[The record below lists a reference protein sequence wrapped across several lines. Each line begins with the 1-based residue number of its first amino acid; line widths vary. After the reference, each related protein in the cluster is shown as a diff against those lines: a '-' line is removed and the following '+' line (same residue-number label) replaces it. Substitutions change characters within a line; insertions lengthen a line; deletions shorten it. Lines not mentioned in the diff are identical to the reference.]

1 MGKTIL
7 SDFDVAVDIFGSN
20 SPYSVS
26 WSAQFDDDKLRISFT
41 SFPVLLGGIN
51 EKVVFQILN
60 VQQIKSEFGI
70 SLLST
75 QIFTFV
81 VPALPTSQSVEG
93 GGSGASYMF
102 VIMMVLSLGVS
113 FLTGGSIELMW
124 SLANSLQVMFFFT
137 LINLNFTS
145 ELLTVFL
152 YMKFSNFDNPAFE
165 FIRNKAKSMFSFV
178 ELSLPSTFENSS
190 YSSISIIINFMD
202 KIIGIFIFALFVF
215 TIWVLYKLL
224 ANKVNKFANFIKKKD
239 YDLRYEGISRFI
251 MELMLNLWVL
261 IWINIIYGNFNNIF
275 NISSYVVTFLL
286 TLVIFFMI
294 VYWFAYPLIY
304 YENIIK
310 FPDKHERHWLLFL
323 EFNTDN
329 FKNILFY
336 GYFILYRFIFAF
348 FIIFMNSNPKSQWA
362 CIWFLNILILIY
374 TSQAFKSKLQNFLHI
389 FNGIILLA
397 ISLWLPLFI
406 KTQIIHKDWRSLDM

>member
-1 MGKTIL
+1 
-7 SDFDVAVDIFGSN
+7 
-20 SPYSVS
+20 
-26 WSAQFDDDKLRISFT
+26 
-41 SFPVLLGGIN
+41 
-51 EKVVFQILN
+51 
-60 VQQIKSEFGI
+60 
-70 SLLST
+70 
-75 QIFTFV
+75 
-81 VPALPTSQSVEG
+81 
-93 GGSGASYMF
+93 
-102 VIMMVLSLGVS
+102 MVLSLGVS
-113 FLTGGSIELMW
+113 FLTWGSIELMW
-124 SLANSLQVMFFFT
+124 ILANSLQVMFFFT

-165 FIRNKAKSMFSFV
+165 FIRNIAKSMFSFV

-215 TIWVLYKLL
+215 TIWVLCKLL

-251 MELMLNLWVL
+251 MKLMLNLWVL

-310 FPDKHERHWLLFL
+310 FQDKHERHWLLFL

-362 CIWFLNILILIY
+362 CIWFINILILIY
-374 TSQAFKSKLQNFLHI
+374 TSHAFKSKLQNFLHI

-406 KTQIIHKDWRSLDM
+406 STDNPQRLNISGYVSIF